1 MQAETSLKASNAQA
15 AETIAW
21 LDDIIED
28 TL

>member
-1 MQAETSLKASNAQA
+1 MQAETSFKASNAQP
-15 AETIAW
+15 AETIAC